1 MRTMD
6 RWQSSKAPIG
16 NDSSSFSRGDRV
28 DFGDWNSR
36 SFPQQNAVGGV
47 CPRSPRL
54 PIRRM
59 SSDSNEASNSR
70 KPLQQPVRRGSNDLS
85 ELKLGRRSTSSSTSG
100 DSMASF
106 REGGLST
113 VIGKLLSEL
122 QEFDLLSSDEEEGE
136 IDDDPYFGDD
146 LG

>member
-1 MRTMD
+1 
-6 RWQSSKAPIG
+6 
-16 NDSSSFSRGDRV
+16 
-28 DFGDWNSR
+28 
-36 SFPQQNAVGGV
+36 
-47 CPRSPRL
+47 
-54 PIRRM
+54 
-59 SSDSNEASNSR
+59 
-70 KPLQQPVRRGSNDLS
+70 
-85 ELKLGRRSTSSSTSG
+85 
-100 DSMASF
+100 MASF